1 MSDSELDD
9 PVDGAGRFAFF
20 PPETPFALDD
30 EELRRRYDEIGIEAI
45 GKMRNAQADKQVM
58 NILGDDWTRQ
68 QQVNILGSLAS
79 NPGGGAAGAGAGLGM
94 GIAAGGAFG
103 QMAQQTFAQ
112 PGYANQQAP
121 QQAAPQA
128 PQQAAPQAAPQAPQ
142 QEDPFEV
149 LAKLKKMLDAG
160 LIEQEEYDAKKKE
173 ILSRM

>member
-1 MSDSELDD
+1 
-9 PVDGAGRFAFF
+9 
-20 PPETPFALDD
+20 
-30 EELRRRYDEIGIEAI
+30 
-45 GKMRNAQADKQVM
+45 
-58 NILGDDWTRQ
+58 
-68 QQVNILGSLAS
+68 
-79 NPGGGAAGAGAGLGM
+79 M